1 MGGHLARTESITDDP
16 KTNCRTGVETMNL
29 IQEDVARAHMRARLD
44 EARRNRRGNQL
55 ARAQRLSRRA
65 QRNAMQ
71 ARLARERAL

>member
-1 MGGHLARTESITDDP
+1 
-16 KTNCRTGVETMNL
+16 MNL
-29 IQEDVARAHMRARLD
+29 MHEHVARAHMQARLD